1 MKELTVSELKDNMF
15 HAIGKEWMLVTAG
28 TPEKFNT
35 MTASWGGT
43 GILWG
48 KPVAFIFIRPERY
61 TYEFIEAGETLT
73 LSFLGEAHKD
83 IHKIC
88 GSQSGRNIDKVAAT
102 GLKPQVTPDGNIAY
116 EQARLTLECRKLYA
130 DMIKPEQF
138 LDASLIDNGMAKVT
152 AISTRCTS
160 WKSST
165 CGSTNKFIPRR
176 LFSPLSFRP
185 GEVRDFLYPGR
196 IVNASGNSFL
206 FP

>member
-28 TPEKFNT
+28 IPEKFNT

-83 IHKIC
+83 IHKVC

-138 LDASLIDNGMAKVT
+138 LDASLIDK
-152 AISTRCTS
+152 
-160 WKSST
+160 WY
-165 CGSTNKFIPRR
+165 
-176 LFSPLSFRP
+176 
-185 GEVRDFLYPGR
+185 GEGHGNFHKMY
-196 IVNASGNSFL
+196 IVEIQHVWVNE
-206 FP
+206 